1 MRRALE
7 GPFELDDDRERI
19 DVDVVHR
26 FLSEDSYWAAARP
39 RETTERLVRESR
51 RVIGLYDDDELIG
64 FARVVS
70 DDEVIAWLADVFVL
84 PEYRGRG
91 LGVELVREAVENGP
105 QRDCHWYL
113 HTLDAHGLYERFGFG
128 PPMSTR
134 TMFRPRK
141 GFDAGAPWVTP
152 SG

>member
-1 MRRALE
+1 MRRALA
-7 GPFELDDDRERI
+7 GGFELDDDPERV

-26 FLSEDSYWAAARP
+26 FLSEDSYWAVGRP
-39 RETTERLVRESR
+39 RETTERLMRDSR
-51 RVIGLYDDDELIG
+51 RVVALYDGDATIG

-113 HTLDAHGLYERFGFG
+113 HTSDAHGLYERFGFG
-128 PPMSTR
+128 PPMPRR
-134 TMFRPRK
+134 TMFRPRP
-141 GFDAGAPWVTP
+141 GFDPDRPWDSASP
-152 SG
+152 